1 MKNFDS
7 IGGISL
13 DELEEKYRSFQI
25 TAEWVDGLSE
35 ADKERYL
42 AWTDSLDDD
51 QTCQYCGA
59 HTEEGEEF

>member
-13 DELEEKYRSFQI
+13 ADLEEKYRSFQI
-25 TAEWVDGLSE
+25 TAEWVDDLSE
-35 ADKERYL
+35 ADKARYL

-51 QTCQYCGA
+51 QTCQYCGS
-59 HTEEGEEF
+59 HTEEAEEE